1 MSAKSTLRL
10 SPAPG
15 RTPRNDSV
23 NCSELPGTASVPA
36 SSQTLRVD
44 FYLDLIC
51 PWCWIGLRNLRSA
64 WNSLRQQHSGLV
76 LETKWHAST
85 LLPQI
90 PAQGIPYQAFYEAR
104 HGGQRAVAMRRA
116 QIRAVAESVDLSLNF
131 ESIATFPN
139 SMQACALVNAAQSRL
154 EPEAMYHLV
163 ESIFSAFFSQ
173 GQDIGSAEVL
183 RALTQAT
190 GFNWDASASP
200 ACQSPMGR
208 EPAGG
213 VPYLVFNG
221 QWPVTGAVP
230 ASELVRVMQQAV
242 AAKRLNNERRT
253 NA

>member
-1 MSAKSTLRL
+1 M
-10 SPAPG
+10 
-15 RTPRNDSV
+15 
-23 NCSELPGTASVPA
+23 NCSELSGAIPAPA

-64 WNSLRQQHSGLV
+64 WASLRQQHAGLA
-76 LETKWHAST
+76 LETVWHANA

-104 HGGQRAVAMRRA
+104 LGGQRAVAMRRA

-139 SMQACALVNAAQSRL
+139 SSLACALVNAAQSRL
-154 EPEAMYHLV
+154 MPEAMYQLV
-163 ESIFSAFFSQ
+163 ESIYCAFFSQ
-173 GQDIGSAEVL
+173 GQDIGSAQTL
-183 RALTQAT
+183 QALAQAS
-190 GFNWDASASP
+190 GFSWDARASSALQSSMGADP
-200 ACQSPMGR
+200 A
-208 EPAGG
+208 EG
-213 VPYLVFNG
+213 VPYLVFDG

-242 AAKRLNNERRT
+242 VAGRLHSECKS

>member
-1 MSAKSTLRL
+1 M
-10 SPAPG
+10 
-15 RTPRNDSV
+15 
-23 NCSELPGTASVPA
+23 NCSELSRTASAPA

-64 WNSLRQQHSGLV
+64 WKSLQQQHSGLV

-90 PAQGIPYQAFYEAR
+90 PLQGVPYQAFYEAR
-104 HGGQRAVAMRRA
+104 HGSQRALAMRRA

-139 SMQACALVNAAQSRL
+139 SMLACALVNAAQSKL
-154 EPEAMYHLV
+154 EPEAMYQLV
-163 ESIFSAFFSQ
+163 ESIFSAFFSE
-173 GQDIGSAEVL
+173 GQDIGSTETL
-183 RALTQAT
+183 QALAQAS
-190 GFNWDASASP
+190 GFSWDVSASP
-200 ACQSPMGR
+200 AYQPSKGR
-208 EPAGG
+208 DPAGG
-213 VPYLVFNG
+213 VPHLVFNG

-242 AAKRLNNERRT
+242 VARRVNNECMT

>member
-1 MSAKSTLRL
+1 M
-10 SPAPG
+10 
-15 RTPRNDSV
+15 
-23 NCSELPGTASVPA
+23 NCSEFSGTSPAPA

-64 WNSLRQQHSGLV
+64 WASLRQQHPGLA
-76 LETKWHAST
+76 LETTWHANT

-90 PAQGIPYQAFYEAR
+90 PAQGVPYQAFYEAR
-104 HGGQRAVAMRRA
+104 LGGQRAVAIRRA

-139 SMQACALVNAAQSRL
+139 SALACALVNAAQSRL
-154 EPEAMYHLV
+154 EPEAMYQLV
-163 ESIFSAFFSQ
+163 ESIYCAFFSQ
-173 GQDIGSAEVL
+173 GQDIGSTETL
-183 RALTQAT
+183 QALAQAS
-190 GFNWDASASP
+190 GFRWDAWSSSP
-200 ACQSPMGR
+200 LQSSMGADH
-208 EPAGG
+208 AGG
-213 VPYLVFNG
+213 VPHLVFNG

-242 AAKRLNNERRT
+242 VARRLDSECKA